1 MLRVMSAL
9 DEPTAGTTPDPLAL
23 FQRRALLDALEM
35 TARASA
41 NVELADA
48 VAALH
53 NQGRIDAL
61 EMATWPTL
69 AELPSHKAHF
79 LERFLT
85 LLLPDLDAPTAAML
99 DFVTSMSR
107 PERRSSHLFLDGV
120 VVWMRR
126 RPIQARAVLDLA
138 VQGDAQAL
146 PMLSIVLQGLGDY
159 SAARTIIAAHD
170 DERRMHAIHA
180 LGRIPHPDPAA
191 LDGSVTVLGDIPRTS
206 DDQPRAQI
214 LEALAHLFQ
223 QAAAAMTGDAVIL
236 VKDLLAGA
244 GDLTRHQAAR
254 ALYQAAVF
262 GHDATEALL
271 DGLMF
276 VNPDNAGTVET
287 LDFALS
293 DMIQA
298 GAADLALD
306 FLARLI
312 AASNGAMSLSRFE
325 SVLNTLLTGPHARLA
340 DATVD
345 WLLSGQASL
354 ARGVTKAIQ
363 RVGGT
368 PVVLAPD
375 LTSRGFSGPRLVS
388 LARKAIGYF
397 QAQPVTAASLVL
409 AALRV
414 VPRGSASEIE
424 TLLFET
430 LLVHYGGALET
441 YLKELPKADPAYR
454 AVRRALKRKAD
465 YVRGLQAPNRIAE
478 LRPSEQKRRVEYERH
493 AEEMRH
499 AFEEARKASRLLNLF
514 PTTVMLYGR
523 QSMSFMVDFDGRR
536 QSTDVKL
543 QSHGTTVE
551 IPRGAMLDPMG
562 LEEMTLVFR
571 AEPAAP

>member
-9 DEPTAGTTPDPLAL
+9 DDSTAGTTSDPLAL
-23 FQRRALLDALEM
+23 FQSRTLLDAIEM

-41 NVELADA
+41 NVELAGA

-99 DFVTSMSR
+99 DFVTAMSR

-146 PMLSIVLQGLGDY
+146 PMLSIALQGLGDY

-170 DERRMHAIHA
+170 DERRMRAIHA
-180 LGRIPHPDPAA
+180 LGWIPHPDVAA
-191 LDGSVTVLGDIPRTS
+191 LNASVAVLAPPRTA
-206 DDQPRAQI
+206 DDQTRAQS
-214 LEALAHLFQ
+214 LEALTHLFQ
-223 QAAAAMTGDAVIL
+223 QAAAAMTGDAVVL
-236 VKDLLAGA
+236 VKALLAGA

-262 GHDATEALL
+262 GPDATEALL
-271 DGLMF
+271 DGLIF
-276 VNPDNAGTVET
+276 VNPDNAGTVES

-293 DMIQA
+293 DMIQV
-298 GAADLALD
+298 GTADPALG

-312 AASNGAMSLSRFE
+312 PASNGAMSLSRFE

-340 DATVD
+340 DTAVD
-345 WLLSGQASL
+345 WLLSGQAGL
-354 ARGVTKAIQ
+354 ARGVAKAIQ

-375 LTSRGFSGPRLVS
+375 LTARGFSGPRLVS
-388 LARKAIGYF
+388 LVRKAIGYF

-414 VPRGSASEIE
+414 APRASAAEIE

-441 YLKELPKADPAYR
+441 YLKGLPKADPAYR
-454 AVRRALKRKAD
+454 AVQRALKRKAD
-465 YVRGLQAPNRIAE
+465 YVKGLQAPNRIAE

-499 AFEEARKASRLLNLF
+499 AFEEAQKASPLLNLF

>member
-1 MLRVMSAL
+1 MSAL
-9 DEPTAGTTPDPLAL
+9 DDSTAGTTPDLLAL
-23 FQRRALLDALEM
+23 FQSRTLLDAIEM

-41 NVELADA
+41 NVELAGA

-99 DFVTSMSR
+99 DFVTAMSR
-107 PERRSSHLFLDGV
+107 PERRSSRLFLDGV

-138 VQGDAQAL
+138 VQGDASAL
-146 PMLSIVLQGLGDY
+146 PLLSIALQGLGDY
-159 SAARTIIAAHD
+159 SMARTIIAAHD
-170 DERRMHAIHA
+170 DERRMRAIRA
-180 LGRIPHPDPAA
+180 LGWIPHPDVAA
-191 LDGSVTVLGDIPRTS
+191 LDASVAVLGEILGTA
-206 DDQPRAQI
+206 DDPTRAQS

-223 QAAAAMTGDAVIL
+223 QAGTAMTAEAVRL
-236 VKDLLAGA
+236 VQALLAGA

-254 ALYQAAVF
+254 ALYQATVF
-262 GHDATEALL
+262 GPDATSAVL
-271 DGLMF
+271 DGLIF
-276 VNPDNAGTVET
+276 LNPDNAGTVES
-287 LDFALS
+287 LDYALS

-298 GAADLALD
+298 GPADLALG

-312 AASNGAMSLSRFE
+312 QASNGTMSLSRFE
-325 SVLNTLLTGPHARLA
+325 SVLNTLLTGPQARLA
-340 DATVD
+340 DTTVD
-345 WLLSGQASL
+345 WLLSGQVEL
-354 ARGVTKAIQ
+354 ARGVSKAIQ

-368 PVVLAPD
+368 PVVLTPD
-375 LTSRGFSGPRLVS
+375 LATRGFSGPRLVS
-388 LARKAIGYF
+388 LARKAVGYF

-414 VPRGSASEIE
+414 VPRTSATLIE
-424 TLLFET
+424 TVLFET
-430 LLVHYGGALET
+430 LLVHYSGALET
-441 YLKELPKADPAYR
+441 YLSGLPRADPAYR

-465 YVRGLQAPNRIAE
+465 YVKGLQVPGRIAE

-499 AFEEARKASRLLNLF
+499 AFEEARKASPVLNLF
-514 PTTVMLYGR
+514 PSTVMLYGR

-551 IPRGAMLDPMG
+551 IPRGAMLDPME
-562 LEEMTLVFR
+562 LEEITLAFR
-571 AEPAAP
+571 VEPATP